1 MPAAP
6 SRPPAPSPPRALTG
20 AFSGRQIRYWT
31 ADRASF
37 TSDRDT
43 TTAAS
48 TGPRPGTI
56 ASAPL
61 DPVGSESSAEA
72 GHHAHNSA
80 AANPNARMPIAARE
94 YQDTSFPF
102 RVDRPSTR

>member
-6 SRPPAPSPPRALTG
+6 SKPPAPSAPRAPTG
-20 AFSGRQIRYWT
+20 TFSRRQIRYRI

-37 TSDRDT
+37 TSDPDT
-43 TTAAS
+43 TAGS
-48 TGPRPGTI
+48 TGPRPGTA

-72 GHHAHNSA
+72 GHHAHSSA

-102 RVDRPSTR
+102 RVDRPSTH